1 MNENMNLDDLMG
13 GKRPRSTTTI
23 DLTGSQ
29 ATVNGEKIE
38 PIKNPTIKAVPVVS
52 GPVDTNNLRPVDI
65 DRILPKREPAPN
77 PIETK
82 LMDDLDAAVDREI
95 ENITKLHEDIAAK
108 QEEEYEAA
116 ELEREE
122 QELSK
127 DDEFAL
133 NGTVSADDY
142 IDENKNDDDED
153 DDIIDTIKNND
164 RTVAYDDHGIK
175 NDNKTFEKPK
185 INILDNIDDD
195 DLFDDAADEKNENN
209 NNDAET
215 DTLLEELKNQI
226 KQRVEP
232 IKKSFDLSKFT
243 ISQKAV
249 SAQKV
254 MKLAVQVH
262 QNVADWVLP
271 SAGRSISVS
280 GLSGPEILKLNPEN
294 SNRNRQNTF
303 RDMYRVIYDHI
314 VDGNKPDFEVWLKQT
329 RFVDMQHIYFALYMA
344 TFGGS
349 NFLNYTCPKCEKVF
363 IKDVDFKDMVMYA
376 DDETKEKIN
385 CMLKQDTTSHN
396 SDSYNVELIQVS
408 NSYVLGIKTPSIWN
422 VIMETASLSE
432 KFLDKYSDLIDMV
445 SYIDSAYLIDEQN
458 GMLIPVNT
466 KPDPNDMAK
475 TAARRIKAM
484 YDIIATLNSE
494 EFYALRSKINEHDE
508 FATSKISYKIPETIC
523 PHCAT
528 KVPENRNVTPDNMLF
543 MRHQLAAIANM

>member
-13 GKRPRSTTTI
+13 GKRPRSTTI

-195 DLFDDAADEKNENN
+195 DLFDDATDEKNENN
-209 NNDAET
+209 NNDAEA

-385 CMLKQDTTSHN
+385 CMLKQDTTSHS

-458 GMLIPVNT
+458 GVLIPVNT

>member
-153 DDIIDTIKNND
+153 DGIIDTIKNND

-195 DLFDDAADEKNENN
+195 DLFDDATDEKNENN
-209 NNDAET
+209 NNDAEA

-385 CMLKQDTTSHN
+385 CMLKQDTTSHS

>member
-38 PIKNPTIKAVPVVS
+38 PIKNPTVKAVPVVS

-133 NGTVSADDY
+133 NGTVSADDG
-142 IDENKNDDDED
+142 IDEYEDDDDE

-164 RTVAYDDHGIK
+164 RTVAYDDHDVK

-195 DLFDDAADEKNENN
+195 DLFDDATDEKNENN
-209 NNDAET
+209 NNDAEA

-385 CMLKQDTTSHN
+385 CMLKQDTTSHS

-458 GMLIPVNT
+458 GVLIPVNT

>member
-38 PIKNPTIKAVPVVS
+38 PIKNHTIKAVPVVS

-133 NGTVSADDY
+133 NGTVSADDG
-142 IDENKNDDDED
+142 IDEYEDDDDE

-164 RTVAYDDHGIK
+164 RTVAYDDHDVK

-195 DLFDDAADEKNENN
+195 DLFDDAADEKIEN
-209 NNDAET
+209 NNDAEA

-385 CMLKQDTTSHN
+385 CMLKQDTTSHS

>member
-164 RTVAYDDHGIK
+164 RTVAYDDHDVK

-195 DLFDDAADEKNENN
+195 DLFDDATDEKNENN
-209 NNDAET
+209 NSDADT

-385 CMLKQDTTSHN
+385 CMLKQDTTSHS

>member
-38 PIKNPTIKAVPVVS
+38 PIKNPTVKAVPVVS

-142 IDENKNDDDED
+142 IDENKNDDED

-164 RTVAYDDHGIK
+164 RTVAYDDHDVK

-195 DLFDDAADEKNENN
+195 DLFDDTTDEKNENN
-209 NNDAET
+209 NDAEA

-243 ISQKAV
+243 ISQKAI

>member
-133 NGTVSADDY
+133 NGTVSADDG
-142 IDENKNDDDED
+142 IDEYEDDDDE

-164 RTVAYDDHGIK
+164 RTVAYDDHDVK

-195 DLFDDAADEKNENN
+195 DLFDDAADEKNEN

-385 CMLKQDTTSHN
+385 CMLKQDTTSHS

>member
-195 DLFDDAADEKNENN
+195 DLFDDATDEKNENN
-209 NNDAET
+209 NNDADA

-385 CMLKQDTTSHN
+385 CMLKQDTTSHS

>member
-133 NGTVSADDY
+133 NGTVSADDG
-142 IDENKNDDDED
+142 IDEYEDDDDE

-164 RTVAYDDHGIK
+164 RTVAYDDHDVK

-209 NNDAET
+209 NNDAEA

-385 CMLKQDTTSHN
+385 CMLKQDTTSHS

-528 KVPENRNVTPDNMLF
+528 KVLENRNVTPDNMLF

>member
-195 DLFDDAADEKNENN
+195 DLFDDATDEKNENN

-385 CMLKQDTTSHN
+385 CMLKQDTTSHS

>member
-133 NGTVSADDY
+133 NGTVSADDG
-142 IDENKNDDDED
+142 IDEYEDDDDE

-164 RTVAYDDHGIK
+164 RTVAYDDHDVK

-195 DLFDDAADEKNENN
+195 DLFDDAADEKIEN
-209 NNDAET
+209 NNDADA

-385 CMLKQDTTSHN
+385 CMLKQDTTSHS

>member
-164 RTVAYDDHGIK
+164 RTVAYDDHDVK

-385 CMLKQDTTSHN
+385 CMLKQDTTSHS

>member
-38 PIKNPTIKAVPVVS
+38 PIKNHTIKAVPVVS

-133 NGTVSADDY
+133 NGTVSADDG
-142 IDENKNDDDED
+142 IDEYEDDDDED
-153 DDIIDTIKNND
+153 GIIDTIKNND
-164 RTVAYDDHGIK
+164 RTVAYDDHDVK

-195 DLFDDAADEKNENN
+195 DLFDDATDEKNENN
-209 NNDAET
+209 NDAEA

-385 CMLKQDTTSHN
+385 CMLKQDTTSHS

>member
-23 DLTGSQ
+23 DLAGSQ

-195 DLFDDAADEKNENN
+195 DLFDDATDEKNENN

-385 CMLKQDTTSHN
+385 CMLKQDTTSHS

>member
-82 LMDDLDAAVDREI
+82 LIDDLDAAVDREI

-133 NGTVSADDY
+133 NGTVSADDG
-142 IDENKNDDDED
+142 IDEYEDDDDED
-153 DDIIDTIKNND
+153 GIIDTIKNND
-164 RTVAYDDHGIK
+164 RTVAYDDHDVK

-385 CMLKQDTTSHN
+385 CMLKQDTTSHS

>member
-38 PIKNPTIKAVPVVS
+38 PIKNPTIKAVPVIS

-133 NGTVSADDY
+133 NGTVSADDG
-142 IDENKNDDDED
+142 IDEYEDDDDD

-164 RTVAYDDHGIK
+164 RTVAHDDHDVK

-209 NNDAET
+209 NDTEA

-396 SDSYNVELIQVS
+396 NDSYDVELVQVS

-458 GMLIPVNT
+458 GVLIPVNT

>member
-195 DLFDDAADEKNENN
+195 DLFDDATDEKNENN
-209 NNDAET
+209 NNDAEA

-385 CMLKQDTTSHN
+385 CMLKQDTTSHS

-458 GMLIPVNT
+458 GVLIPVNT

>member
-133 NGTVSADDY
+133 NGTVSADDG
-142 IDENKNDDDED
+142 IDEYEDDDDED
-153 DDIIDTIKNND
+153 GIIDTIKNND
-164 RTVAYDDHGIK
+164 RTVAYDDHDVK

-195 DLFDDAADEKNENN
+195 DLFDDATDEKNENN
-209 NNDAET
+209 NNDAEA

-254 MKLAVQVH
+254 VKLAVQVH

-385 CMLKQDTTSHN
+385 CMLKQDTTSHS

>member
-195 DLFDDAADEKNENN
+195 DLFDDATDEKNENN
-209 NNDAET
+209 NNDAEA

>member
-195 DLFDDAADEKNENN
+195 DLFDDATDEKNENN
-209 NNDAET
+209 NNDAEA
-215 DTLLEELKNQI
+215 DTLLEELKTQI

-314 VDGNKPDFEVWLKQT
+314 VDGNKLDFEVWLKQT

-385 CMLKQDTTSHN
+385 CMLKQDTTSHSN
-396 SDSYNVELIQVS
+396 DSYNVELIQVS

>member
-38 PIKNPTIKAVPVVS
+38 PIKNPTVKAVPVVS

-142 IDENKNDDDED
+142 IDENKNDDED

-164 RTVAYDDHGIK
+164 RTVAYDDHDVK

-195 DLFDDAADEKNENN
+195 DLFDDTTDEKNENN
-209 NNDAET
+209 NDAEA

-243 ISQKAV
+243 ISQKAI

-385 CMLKQDTTSHN
+385 CMLKKDTTSHN

-528 KVPENRNVTPDNMLF
+528 KAPENRNVTPDNMLF

>member
-13 GKRPRSTTTI
+13 GKRPRSTTI

-195 DLFDDAADEKNENN
+195 DLFDDATDEKNENN
-209 NNDAET
+209 NNDAEA

-385 CMLKQDTTSHN
+385 CMLKQDTTSHSN
-396 SDSYNVELIQVS
+396 DSYNVELIQVS

-458 GMLIPVNT
+458 GVLIPVNT

>member
-133 NGTVSADDY
+133 NGTVSADDG
-142 IDENKNDDDED
+142 IDEYEDDDDE

-164 RTVAYDDHGIK
+164 RTVAYDDHDVK

-209 NNDAET
+209 NNDAEA

-243 ISQKAV
+243 ISQKAI

-385 CMLKQDTTSHN
+385 CMLKQDTTSHSN
-396 SDSYNVELIQVS
+396 DSYNVELIQVS

-458 GMLIPVNT
+458 GVLIPVNT

>member
-133 NGTVSADDY
+133 NGTVSADDG
-142 IDENKNDDDED
+142 IDEYEDDDDE

-164 RTVAYDDHGIK
+164 RTVAYDDHDVK

-195 DLFDDAADEKNENN
+195 DLFDDATDEKNENN
-209 NNDAET
+209 NDAEA

-254 MKLAVQVH
+254 MKLAIQVH

-385 CMLKQDTTSHN
+385 CMLKQDTTSHS

>member
-133 NGTVSADDY
+133 NGTVSADDG
-142 IDENKNDDDED
+142 IDEYEDDDDE

-164 RTVAYDDHGIK
+164 RTVAYDDHDVK

-195 DLFDDAADEKNENN
+195 DLFDDTTDEKNENN
-209 NNDAET
+209 NDAEA

-385 CMLKQDTTSHN
+385 CMLKQDTTSHS

>member
-195 DLFDDAADEKNENN
+195 DLFDDATDDKNVNN
-209 NNDAET
+209 NSDADT

-385 CMLKQDTTSHN
+385 CMLKQDTTSHS

>member
-133 NGTVSADDY
+133 NGTVSADDG
-142 IDENKNDDDED
+142 IDEYEDDDDE

-164 RTVAYDDHGIK
+164 RTVAYDDHDVK

-195 DLFDDAADEKNENN
+195 DLFDDAVDEKIEN
-209 NNDAET
+209 NNDAEA

-385 CMLKQDTTSHN
+385 CMLKQDTTSHS

>member
-142 IDENKNDDDED
+142 IDENKNDDED

-164 RTVAYDDHGIK
+164 HTVAYDDHGIK

-195 DLFDDAADEKNENN
+195 DLFDDATDEKNENN
-209 NNDAET
+209 NNDAEA

-396 SDSYNVELIQVS
+396 SDSYDVELVQVS

>member
-13 GKRPRSTTTI
+13 GKRPRSTTI

-133 NGTVSADDY
+133 NGTVSADDG
-142 IDENKNDDDED
+142 IDEYEDDDDDE

-164 RTVAYDDHGIK
+164 RTAVYDDHDVK

-195 DLFDDAADEKNENN
+195 DLFDDAADEKIEN
-209 NNDAET
+209 NNDADA

-385 CMLKQDTTSHN
+385 CMLKQDTTSHS

>member
-164 RTVAYDDHGIK
+164 RTVAYDDHDIK

-195 DLFDDAADEKNENN
+195 DLFDDATDEKNENN
-209 NNDAET
+209 NNDAEA

-385 CMLKQDTTSHN
+385 CMLKQDTTSHS

>member
-164 RTVAYDDHGIK
+164 RTVAYDDHDVK

-314 VDGNKPDFEVWLKQT
+314 VDSNKPDFEVWLKQT

-385 CMLKQDTTSHN
+385 CMLKQDTTSHSN
-396 SDSYNVELIQVS
+396 DSYNVELIQVS

>member
-133 NGTVSADDY
+133 NGTVSADDG
-142 IDENKNDDDED
+142 IDEYEDDDDED
-153 DDIIDTIKNND
+153 GIIDTIKNND
-164 RTVAYDDHGIK
+164 RTVAYDDHDVK

-195 DLFDDAADEKNENN
+195 DLFDDATDEKNENN
-209 NNDAET
+209 NDAEA

-385 CMLKQDTTSHN
+385 CMLKQDTTSHS

>member
-65 DRILPKREPAPN
+65 DKILPKREPAPN

-142 IDENKNDDDED
+142 IDENKNDDED

-195 DLFDDAADEKNENN
+195 DLFDDVTDDKNVNN
-209 NNDAET
+209 NNDADT

-385 CMLKQDTTSHN
+385 CMLKQDTTSHS

-508 FATSKISYKIPETIC
+508 FATNKISYKIPETIC

>member
-133 NGTVSADDY
+133 NGTVSADDG
-142 IDENKNDDDED
+142 IDEYE

-164 RTVAYDDHGIK
+164 RTVAYDDHDVK

-195 DLFDDAADEKNENN
+195 DLFDDAADEKIEN
-209 NNDAET
+209 NNDADA

-385 CMLKQDTTSHN
+385 CMLKQDTTSHS

>member
-133 NGTVSADDY
+133 NGTVSADDG
-142 IDENKNDDDED
+142 IDEYEDDDDED
-153 DDIIDTIKNND
+153 GIIDTIKNND
-164 RTVAYDDHGIK
+164 RTVAYDDHDVK

-195 DLFDDAADEKNENN
+195 DLFDDATDEKNENN
-209 NNDAET
+209 NNDAEA

-243 ISQKAV
+243 ISQKAI

-396 SDSYNVELIQVS
+396 SDSYDVELIQVS

>member
-133 NGTVSADDY
+133 NGTVSADDG
-142 IDENKNDDDED
+142 IDEYEDDDDE

-164 RTVAYDDHGIK
+164 RIVAYDDHDVK

-195 DLFDDAADEKNENN
+195 DLFDDAADEKIEN
-209 NNDAET
+209 NNDA

-385 CMLKQDTTSHN
+385 CMLKQDTTSHSN
-396 SDSYNVELIQVS
+396 DSYNIELIQVS

>member
-164 RTVAYDDHGIK
+164 RTVAYDDHDVK

-195 DLFDDAADEKNENN
+195 DLFDDAADEKIEN
-209 NNDAET
+209 NNDADA

>member
-133 NGTVSADDY
+133 NGTVSADDG
-142 IDENKNDDDED
+142 IDEYEDDDDE

-164 RTVAYDDHGIK
+164 RTVAYDDHDVK

-195 DLFDDAADEKNENN
+195 DLFDDATDEKNENN
-209 NNDAET
+209 NDAEA

-385 CMLKQDTTSHN
+385 CMLKQDTTSHSN
-396 SDSYNVELIQVS
+396 DSYNVELIQVS

>member
-164 RTVAYDDHGIK
+164 RTVAYDDHDVK

-195 DLFDDAADEKNENN
+195 DLFDDATDEKNENN
-209 NNDAET
+209 NSDADT

-385 CMLKQDTTSHN
+385 CMLKQDTTSHS

-458 GMLIPVNT
+458 GVLIPVNT